1 MPTEALPKDLT
12 EIPVSPYRPAFPDLG
27 FGRRLR
33 SVIGIKEDVLDW
45 APEER
50 PRYTKMG
57 MIVLTTGALSGLS
70 ILVVL
75 TQLLG
80 GDAWWRVLAVAPVAV
95 FWALMIINL
104 DSWLI
109 ASMHGASGARF
120 IVFLPRLVISVLLGL
135 TIAEPLVVWVF
146 HPAIEKQV
154 EDSRADEIARYAGT
168 WKACNPSDG
177 KVVDTPECGDFH
189 LNLASS
195 LSAVRGEYDGLVV
208 KRDELKKEV
217 DEYLRRWNELETIAQ
232 AECKGVAGA
241 LTTGVPGEGPECTR
255 NRNSAD
261 QYRKDTRLDQRQV
274 ELGGLD
280 TQIVGLKAKLQSTE
294 ASYGSAVTQA
304 IDKKVE
310 ERKANRVKT
319 GILEEFEA
327 LGELSDE
334 SLPVTL
340 GHWALRLLLVLF
352 DCLPVLA
359 KWMNGSTTYD
369 QLIARQIE
377 ADKRLHSGHVNLFER
392 RDSAI
397 MDVRLERINRER
409 HSRMQ
414 RLDVADRQARA
425 QRESELDEEI
435 ERLAARLRGDPS

>member
-1 MPTEALPKDLT
+1 MPTETLPADLT

-33 SVIGIKEDVLDW
+33 AVIGIKEDVLDW

-57 MIVLTTGALSGLS
+57 VIVLTTGALSGLS

-75 TQLLG
+75 MQLLD
-80 GDAWWRVLAVAPVAV
+80 GDAWWRVLAVAPVAA
-95 FWALMIINL
+95 FWAIMIINL

-120 IVFLPRLVISVLLGL
+120 VVFIPRLVISVLLGL

-146 HPAIEKQV
+146 SPAIEKQV
-154 EDSRADEIARYAGT
+154 EDSRADEIARYAST

-177 KVVDTPECGDFH
+177 AAVETAECADYR
-189 LNLASS
+189 LNLSSS
-195 LSAVRGEYDGLVV
+195 LAALRGEHDTLVA
-208 KRDELKKEV
+208 KRDDLKKEV
-217 DEYLRRWNELETIAQ
+217 DEYLKRWNELETIAQ
-232 AECKGVAGA
+232 AECKGLPGP
-241 LTTGVPGEGPECTR
+241 LTTGDVGEGPECTR

-261 QYRKDTRLDQRQV
+261 QYRRDTRLDERQAD
-274 ELGGLD
+274 LGALD
-280 TQIVGLKAKLQSTE
+280 TQIVGLKTKLQTAE
-294 ASYGSAVTQA
+294 TSYGSEVKDA

-310 ERKANRVKT
+310 ERKANRTKT

-327 LGELSDE
+327 LGELSKD
-334 SLPVTL
+334 SVPVNL

-369 QLIARQIE
+369 RLIARQIE
-377 ADKRLHSGHVNLFER
+377 ADKRLHSSHVNLFER

-397 MDVRLERINRER
+397 MDVKLERIQRER
-409 HSRMQ
+409 HERLE
-414 RLDVADRQARA
+414 RLDVADRQAKA
-425 QRESELDEEI
+425 QRESELDAEI
-435 ERLAARLRGDPS
+435 ERLAARLRGEPI

>member
-1 MPTEALPKDLT
+1 MPTETLPADLT

-27 FGRRLR
+27 LGRRLR
-33 SVIGIKEDVLDW
+33 AVIGIKEDVLDW

-50 PRYTKMG
+50 PRYTKLAV
-57 MIVLTTGALSGLS
+57 IVLTTGVLSGLS
-70 ILVVL
+70 IMVVL
-75 TQLLG
+75 NQLLDG
-80 GDAWWRVLAVAPVAV
+80 SAWWSLALVPVAV
-95 FWALMIINL
+95 FWASMIINL

-109 ASMHGASGARF
+109 ASMHGARGTRF
-120 IVFLPRLVISVLLGL
+120 FVFVPRLVISVLLGF

-146 HPAIEKQV
+146 RPAIDKQV
-154 EDSRADEIARYAGT
+154 EDSRADEIAAYASS

-177 KVVDTPECGDFH
+177 TVVETRECADYH
-189 LNLASS
+189 LNLSSS
-195 LSAVRGEYDGLVV
+195 LAAVRTEHDTVSA

-232 AECKGVAGA
+232 AECKGLPGP
-241 LTTGVPGEGPECTR
+241 LTTGDVGEGPECTR

-261 QYRKDTRLDQRQV
+261 QYRRDTRLDQRQV

-280 TQIVGLKAKLQSTE
+280 AQIVALKSEKQASET
-294 ASYGSAVTQA
+294 SYGSEVKDAV
-304 IDKKVE
+304 DKKIE

-319 GILEEFEA
+319 GILEQFEA
-327 LGELSDE
+327 LGQLSE
-334 SLPVTL
+334 KSLPVNL

-359 KWMNGSTTYD
+359 KWMNGTTTYD

-397 MDVRLERINRER
+397 MDVKLERIER
-409 HSRMQ
+409 DRQGRME
-414 RLDVADRQARA
+414 RLDEAERQARA
-425 QRESELDEEI
+425 KRESDLDAEI
-435 ERLAARLRGDPS
+435 ERLAARLRGEPS